1 MTLKQQCERRLD
13 ASGVPYVKVDE
24 AKRALFA
31 LGRGGKLKTFDFI
44 VYRESGPNLLVMAR
58 RNSPAVRKNLQQWS
72 EAFGEGFLPALAYSH
87 NGAVVFRDLGGNE
100 LEVQA

>member
-1 MTLKQQCERRLD
+1 MTLKQRCERRLD

-24 AKRALFA
+24 VRRALF
-31 LGRGGKLKTFDFI
+31 GRDGRLKSFDFI

-58 RNSPAVRKNLQQWS
+58 RNSPGVRESLQQWS
-72 EAFGEGFLPALAYSH
+72 EAFGEGFVPALACSR
-87 NGAVVFRDLGGNE
+87 NGTVVFRDLRGNE